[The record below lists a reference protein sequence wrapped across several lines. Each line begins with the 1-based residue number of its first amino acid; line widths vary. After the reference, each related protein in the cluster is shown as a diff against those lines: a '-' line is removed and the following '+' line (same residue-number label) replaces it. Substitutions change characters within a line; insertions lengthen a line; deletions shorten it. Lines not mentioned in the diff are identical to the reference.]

1 MPIFATKLQGVK
13 RAIVS
18 VTNDLSTDQRVHKT
32 CMVLR
37 ERGFDVLLVGRK
49 LPDSLEL
56 DRPYETHRMRLFFNK
71 GFAFYAEYN
80 FRLFVFLLIRRAQLL
95 WSNDLDT
102 LWPNFW
108 VSRLK
113 GEPLV
118 YDTHEY
124 FTCVPELESRPKVQA
139 VWKRIEKNI
148 FPRLNHVI
156 TVNQSIAR
164 LYEEEYGKSLTVVRN
179 IPPRFDVKTANS
191 RRDWD
196 LPDEGT
202 VFILQGSGINVD
214 RGAEEA
220 VEAMA
225 QVETAH
231 LVIIGGGDVLDILK
245 SKVEELSLSDR
256 VHFYPR
262 MPYERMMQCTQIC
275 DVGLTLDKDTNINYR
290 FSLPNK
296 LFDYLQAGIAVI
308 ASGVVEVKRI
318 VEKYELGAIIPSH
331 NPSDIAWAMQ
341 RFVRNHEY
349 LSACKAKAREA
360 ATELHW
366 DHEKKNLTQIID
378 RFA

>member
-1 MPIFATKLQGVK
+1 MPIFAAKRLGVK

-32 CMVLR
+32 CMVLV
-37 ERGFDVLLVGRK
+37 EKGWQVLLVGRK

-56 DRPYETHRMRLFFNK
+56 HRDYDTRRMRLFFNK

-80 FRLFVFLLIRRAQLL
+80 LRLFFFLLFHRAQLL

-102 LWPNFW
+102 LWPNFL
-108 VSRLK
+108 VSKLK
-113 GEPLV
+113 RTPIV

-124 FTCVPELESRPKVQA
+124 FTGVPELESRPKVQA

-148 FPRLNHVI
+148 FPHLDHII

-164 LYEEEYGKSLTVVRN
+164 LYEEEYGKTLTVVRN
-179 IPPRFDVKTANS
+179 IPPRISVTTASS
-191 RRDWD
+191 RREWG
-196 LPDEGT
+196 LPEDAI

-225 QVETAH
+225 LMETAH

-245 SKVEELSLSDR
+245 SKVDRLHLSDR
-256 VHFYPR
+256 IHFHPR
-262 MPYERMMQCTQIC
+262 MPYERMMECTRLC

-331 NPSDIAWAMQ
+331 DPAEIAEVMK
-341 RFVRNHEY
+341 RFVADPAY
-349 LSACKAKAREA
+349 LKARKENASKA
-360 ATELHW
+360 ALELHW
-366 DHEKKNLTQIID
+366 DQEKKNLTQIID